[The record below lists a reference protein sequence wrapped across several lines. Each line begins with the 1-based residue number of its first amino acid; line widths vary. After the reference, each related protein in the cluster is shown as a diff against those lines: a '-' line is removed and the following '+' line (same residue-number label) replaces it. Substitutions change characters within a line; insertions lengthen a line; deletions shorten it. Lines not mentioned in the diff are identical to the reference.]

1 LLLFFSVFIRKTL
14 AAFVALSAL
23 SVSVWAAQ
31 VQLYGLIDQS
41 LMFEAVNAKDGNGRV
56 NTLYMSSG
64 EEMGSRWGIRGFEEL
79 GNGYQVGFELQ
90 SGFRS
95 DDGTE
100 QYGRIFARESTLYV
114 KGPFGKI
121 SAGHMDAI
129 IGTRTSSGKI
139 YFLNAWGDGYGPY
152 NPSMANVFSEA
163 SYVDNALFY
172 ESPKMAG
179 FTIRAQYSMKMDDV
193 NDTTGVENKA
203 SSDRYAGATITY
215 ENGGLKLLLGADTTL
230 YGHTATEDPDNG
242 YTIIGGGMYD
252 FGFMTV
258 HAGVQYFD
266 SVRSTTIRK
275 LSWTDVPNKLTG
287 WAVTLS
293 TGVPCWGGR
302 FIAAVDYL
310 DAEEADD
317 ATSEAD
323 VKRLVGGVGYQY
335 PLSKRTHLYGILS
348 VGRDTVETDEGTV
361 HPNYYKAGFGI
372 RHSF

>member
-1 LLLFFSVFIRKTL
+1 MCKKTL

-23 SVSVWAAQ
+23 SVSVWAAE

-41 LMFEAVNAKDGNGRV
+41 LMFEAVNAKDGSGRV

-64 EEMGSRWGIRGFEEL
+64 EEMGSRWGIRGHEEL

-100 QYGRIFARESTLYV
+100 QYSRLFARESTLYV

-129 IGTRTSSGKI
+129 IGTRTSAGKI
-139 YFLNAWGDGYGPY
+139 FFLNAWGDGYGPY
-152 NPSMANVFSEA
+152 NPSMANVISEA

-179 FTIRAQYSMKMDDV
+179 FTVRLQYSMKMDDV
-193 NDTTGVENKA
+193 SDTSGTENKA
-203 SSDRYAGATITY
+203 STDRYVGGTVTY
-215 ENGGLKLLLGADTTL
+215 ENGGLKLLLGADATL
-230 YGHTATEDPDNG
+230 YGHEAGEDPDNG

-252 FGFMTV
+252 FGFMTL

-266 SVRSTTIRK
+266 EVRAKTIRK
-275 LSWTDVPNKLTG
+275 LAWDGVPAKLKG
-287 WAVTLS
+287 YSATLS
-293 TGVPCWGGR
+293 AGVPCWGGR

-310 DAEEADD
+310 DAEAADSLNSD
-317 ATSEAD
+317 TD

-348 VGRDTVETDEGTV
+348 AGRDEVSTDEGTV
-361 HPNYYKAGFGI
+361 HPNYYKAGIGI